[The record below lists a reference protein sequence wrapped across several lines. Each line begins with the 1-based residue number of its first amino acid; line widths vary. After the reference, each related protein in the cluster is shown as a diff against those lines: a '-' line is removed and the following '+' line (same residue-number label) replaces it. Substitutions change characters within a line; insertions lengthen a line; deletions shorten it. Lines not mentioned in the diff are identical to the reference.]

1 MTVHPKKIISR
12 IIETATGIIYPRTC
26 EMCGR
31 SLIADEHVLCLHCR
45 ASLPI
50 TDMHRITPNPLEERL
65 AGTLPIERAAGYCH
79 YDRGAPYALLIQH
92 AKYHGRPAIMRWLAA
107 RYASILQKDGFFDGI
122 DGILPAPMHV
132 YKKMRRGY
140 NQADWVAK
148 GVSEIT
154 GLPVMNNLEATRNHD
169 TQTHRGSFS
178 RWENAQSLYRT
189 THPSELDG
197 LHLLLVDDVVTTGA
211 TILACAASIRQS
223 CPTARL
229 SIFTIAVARMS

>member
-1 MTVHPKKIISR
+1 MTVHPKKIIRR

-50 TDMHRITPNPLEERL
+50 TGMHRITPNPLEERL

-107 RYASILQKDGFFDGI
+107 RYASILKKDGFFDGI
-122 DGILPAPMHV
+122 DGILPVPMHV